1 MKPLRD
7 SLQRRRNQRLSLCCA
22 LSTRYNS
29 AALMSSPLAS
39 AIAGLASPD
48 NQAREAAARQI
59 YREGRVPADRVAQ
72 VWCSNAALSSLLVGP
87 NPAVT
92 VGVAVTPETFRAIR
106 QANGTPRLAEVP
118 PDQDAEEFELHFPD
132 KVTLDVLTTKEPG
145 GLGAIARYLAKFGEG
160 IQQVEFLC
168 HNVDR
173 AADILREA
181 FQLTPIYPATRKGA
195 DGTRIN
201 FFLVGVPGGGKVLIE
216 LYERQDSAAR

>member
-1 MKPLRD
+1 
-7 SLQRRRNQRLSLCCA
+7 
-22 LSTRYNS
+22 
-29 AALMSSPLAS
+29 MSSPLAS

-48 NQAREAAARQI
+48 SHAREAAARQI
-59 YREGRVPADRVAQ
+59 YRDGRVPADRVARI
-72 VWCSNAALSSLLVGP
+72 WCSNAGLNSLLMGP

-92 VGVAVTPETFRAIR
+92 VGVAVTPETFRVIR
-106 QANGTPRLAEVP
+106 EANGSPRLAEVP

-132 KVTLDVLTTKEPG
+132 RVMLDVLTTKEPAG
-145 GLGAIARYLAKFGEG
+145 PGAIARYLAKFGEG

-173 AADILREA
+173 AAAILRQA
-181 FQLTPIYPATRKGA
+181 FQLTPIYPATRTGA

-216 LYERQDSAAR
+216 LYERQDSPPR